1 MVRHPKNIEYPILKG
16 GGVRCAKFNT
26 NFLSSC
32 ECHTKQIWLYFPF
45 AVRVRGQTPRHTRPT
60 TLGQLQY

>member
-26 NFLSSC
+26 NFLVVNV
-32 ECHTKQIWLYFPF
+32 HTKQIGCIFPVALLYGC
-45 AVRVRGQTPRHTRPT
+45 VGNTRHTRPT